1 MDTLFC
7 PILKKECIGKNCAM
21 AIKLDHFTISAYE
34 VPYQCGLIVTHD
46 SYSFGKPQYIDC
58 ERKKTQTFFKLNRKR

>member
-7 PILKKECIGKNCAM
+7 PILKKECIGKKCAM

-58 ERKKTQTFFKLNRKR
+58 EHKKTQIF

>member
-1 MDTLFC
+1 
-7 PILKKECIGKNCAM
+7 M
-21 AIKLDHFTISAYE
+21 AIKLDHFTISAYK

-58 ERKKTQTFFKLNRKR
+58 EHKKTQIFC